1 MAIMFT
7 DVVGY
12 SRLTAKNEAGVL
24 AMVSVIH
31 QELARLIDERG
42 GRLVD
47 LRGDGA
53 LVRFKG
59 ASEALSCAVEFQRYV
74 TQRAIGVAPDRAI
87 LCRIGINFG
96 SAVETEETLVGDAVN
111 IAARLEQMAEPSA
124 ILVSEAARG
133 AAHAPPP
140 MEDLGF
146 HQLKNIATPVRLWRL
161 SPSLATLGGAQNGQ
175 AAAQRSDDALGG
187 GRPTIAVL
195 PFEHAANDREQT
207 YLAEGIAEDVIAALT
222 RFKWLFVLSRHSS
235 LNYRKSS
242 ADLQQ
247 IKADLGVGYI
257 VHGRLMCNDGKL
269 RLNVSLTDC
278 TVGDAIWSRRFDGL
292 IADIFTIQDKIT
304 ATIVGALEP
313 ALLRREE
320 EDAVRPAPRS
330 MKHWDLFIRGRWHF
344 WQLTHGHVAK
354 AREIL
359 TQALALKPDD
369 PQTLSLLAYT
379 HFTRLWSGWTDD
391 PDTELLNARR
401 LAMRAVRIDPD
412 DAFAHYTFG
421 ISLTLTAEL
430 ERAAAEQERALELN
444 PNFAAAMA
452 ELGRYSAFSGRYDE
466 AVGHLDR
473 AIRSSPGDSHLFLW
487 FRDKAIA
494 AFTASRFD
502 EAVAFAN
509 ESVAR
514 RPDIFFNHYLLAASW
529 AAGGRMDKAMQ
540 SFAEGRR
547 LLSQYPLKTLK
558 FGHPFARAE
567 DLDRYVDALRL
578 CGWDD

>member
-12 SRLTAKNEAGVL
+12 SRLTANDEAGIL

-31 QELARLIDERG
+31 EELARLIAERG

-53 LVRFKG
+53 LVKFSG
-59 ASEALSCAVEFQRYV
+59 ASDALSCAVEFQRFV
-74 TQRAIGVAPDRAI
+74 SQRSIGVAPDRAI
-87 LCRIGINFG
+87 LCRVGINYG
-96 SAVETEETLVGDAVN
+96 TAVETEETLVGDAVN
-111 IAARLEQMAEPSA
+111 IAARLEQMAEPAA
-124 ILVSEAARG
+124 ILVSDALRREAE
-133 AAHAPPP
+133 APPP

-146 HQLKNIATPVRLWRL
+146 HQLKGMATPLRLWRL
-161 SPSLATLGGAQNGQ
+161 SPLATTGASQDGQ
-175 AAAQRSDDALGG
+175 TATARPDVFGG

-195 PFEHAANDREQT
+195 PFEHVSNDREQT

-257 VHGRLMCNDGKL
+257 VHGRLMCNDGQL

-278 TVGDAIWSRRFDGL
+278 TIGDAIWSRRFDAL
-292 IADIFTIQDKIT
+292 LADIFKIQDEIT

-320 EDAVRPAPRS
+320 EDAVRPTPRS

-369 PQTLSLLAYT
+369 AQTLSLLAYT

-391 PDTELLNARR
+391 PDTELNNARR

-421 ISLTLTAEL
+421 VALTLTADL
-430 ERAAAEQERALELN
+430 ERAAAEQQRALELN

-466 AVGHLDR
+466 AIGHLDR

-494 AFTASRFD
+494 AFTNGRFV

-529 AAGGRMDKAMQ
+529 AAGGQMDKAMQ
-540 SFAEGRR
+540 SFSEGRR
-547 LLSQYPLKTLK
+547 LLPRYPMKTLR
-558 FGHPFARAE
+558 FGHPFARSE